1 MKKIKEQTAVVYIIT
16 KLELGGAQKVCLA
29 LFNGVESPEY
39 QTHLITSA
47 VGTLVPQV
55 QNNPH
60 AHLTPTMRREVSIFG
75 IVTEIR
81 NFFAL
86 VKQLRT
92 LKKEYSNVIVH
103 THSTKAGI
111 VGRWAAWFAGIK
123 NSIHTVH
130 GFAFHNFQSWLT
142 WTALYIPE
150 LITSFITTKFIFVSQ
165 ADAKTASRLF
175 PQIRKKETLIR
186 AAIDDHHF
194 TETHKQMVTQKMHN
208 QPFIIGTISCF
219 KPQKNLL
226 DLLKAFEHA
235 YRQDYNIRLEII
247 GDGQQRPALEAFI
260 AHHKIEKVVTLHG
273 WQLDVAPIMKQWHVF
288 ALSSLWEGLPCAI
301 IEARLLKLPIISY
314 RIGGISEVI
323 HHGVNGL
330 LYDATNSASKR
341 TNWQKIS
348 EAMLMLAHD
357 PTLYATL
364 AQYPDNLQNFTRE
377 DMIKKHTEL
386 YRNQWDSM
394 GE

>member
-1 MKKIKEQTAVVYIIT
+1 MKTLKKQTAVIYIIT

-29 LFNGVESPEY
+29 LFNGVESAEY

-47 VGTLVPQV
+47 SGTLVADV
-55 QNNPH
+55 QGNPH
-60 AHLTPTMRREVSIFG
+60 AHLIPTMQREVRILG
-75 IVTEIR
+75 IVTEIK

-86 VKQLRT
+86 IKQLRR
-92 LKKEYSNVIVH
+92 LKNEYLNVIVH

-142 WTALYIPE
+142 WTALYLPE

-175 PQIRKKETLIR
+175 PGIRKKETLIR

-194 TETHKQMVTQKMHN
+194 IQTQKQMVTQKVHN

-226 DLLKAFEHA
+226 DLLKAFQLA
-235 YRQDYNIRLEII
+235 YQQDHTIRLEII
-247 GDGQQRPALEAFI
+247 GDGQQRQALEAFI
-260 AHHKIEKVVTLHG
+260 AHHALEKVVTLHG
-273 WQLDVAPIMKQWHVF
+273 WQLDVAPIMKKWHIF

-314 RIGGISEVI
+314 RIGGISDVI

-330 LYDATNSASKR
+330 LYDAK
-341 TNWQKIS
+341 NWQKLAQGI
-348 EAMLMLAHD
+348 LMLAHD

-377 DMIKKHTEL
+377 DMIKRHKEL
-386 YRNQWDSM
+386 YQQLQ
-394 GE
+394 